1 MYYLLRIH
9 RWPRVPSWR
18 IIWFWTASFGFG
30 PHYLVS
36 DQTRRFSFFVL
47 QSLHGKTSP
56 HSPIP
61 VFLHRLGH
69 TLEGF
74 LIKIAIF
81 KHSRRHD
88 DVKETNIFWSKTKLA
103 LSKDKFIFFV
113 FAYMFFNSSDFFN
126 TDLNVSNDS
135 NGVLFLY
142 VCAVPRTSP
151 LLTEQSPVLFA
162 AF

>member
-1 MYYLLRIH
+1 VDSKCITSYGSIGDQESLLG
-9 RWPRVPSWR
+9 
-18 IIWFWTASFGFG
+18 ASFGFI
-30 PHYLVS
+30 PHYLVL

-47 QSLHGKTSP
+47 QSLHGKTTP
-56 HSPIP
+56 HSPKP

-69 TLEGF
+69 ALEGF

-88 DVKETNIFWSKTKLA
+88 DVKGTIIFWFKTKLT
-103 LSKDKFIFFV
+103 LSKDKIIFFV
-113 FAYMFFNSSDFFN
+113 FAYIFFFDSSDFFN
-126 TDLNVSNDS
+126 TGLNGSNDS